1 MKEADL
7 SVHCTV
13 ECSDPDWHVDDNALK
28 ELVARICSSV
38 DAEIRSITGVRNAV
52 SLACYFVSAPEMRD
66 LNRRHR
72 DVGAVTDMLSFPLGF
87 SAPGRGWVLGD
98 IVVCM
103 DAVEEKARTSGNTT
117 GDQLSFSL
125 SHSFLHL
132 LGFDH
137 VDDAD
142 RLRMEQREELAFATV
157 EAVSHAGVVK
167 RSA

>member
-38 DAEIRSITGVRNAV
+38 DAEIRSIAGVRNAV

-125 SHSFLHL
+125 IHSFLHL

-137 VDDAD
+137 MGDAD